1 MLYDMLENFTNK
13 SGSSNALL
21 YMGKSFTY
29 DELFDGISEAAKRL
43 SLLLNPGDVATVC
56 MPNTPECLYCFYALN
71 KIGAVAHMVHPLAP
85 LNQLKKFMAAANSK
99 LLITLSINLE
109 KYAPLG
115 ERYKIVYIHPARSLG
130 AFARFVFD
138 IKNKPYTGGTVGMI
152 GYDRLPEGED
162 RRVMRADNSTG
173 VYLHSGGTGGEPKII
188 ELSDGA
194 INSLASR
201 GLEAL
206 QTDDAHGVH
215 MLAALPISHG
225 FGLSMCIH
233 TILTH
238 GGVCVLM
245 PKFDPKASVKLIKK
259 NRLHILVGVPALF
272 RALLARPEFY
282 GDGLKNLYVGFVGGD
297 SAPPE
302 LLDEFNGR
310 LIGAGARARL
320 FEGYGLT
327 ETVNVCAVNTYANNR
342 VGSLGR
348 MLSGLE
354 AKVIDP
360 ETQEVLPLGAES
372 KGEIVV
378 CGNTL
383 MNGYMKN
390 PELTAEAFIAIDG
403 RRYVRTGDFGYI
415 DADGYLY
422 FVQRLKRIIKIA
434 GISIYPKEIE
444 ASATELDGVTDAC
457 AVEYKDG
464 GGKTK
469 IALFYVGREY
479 DAARVREKI
488 ELDLSRYAVPTL
500 VLNIDRIP
508 VTPLMKADT
517 LALAARAQSICD
529 GGSEATI

>member
-1 MLYDMLENFTNK
+1 M
-13 SGSSNALL
+13 
-21 YMGKSFTY
+21 
-29 DELFDGISEAAKRL
+29 
-43 SLLLNPGDVATVC
+43 
-56 MPNTPECLYCFYALN
+56 
-71 KIGAVAHMVHPLAP
+71 
-85 LNQLKKFMAAANSK
+85 
-99 LLITLSINLE
+99 
-109 KYAPLG
+109 
-115 ERYKIVYIHPARSLG
+115 
-130 AFARFVFD
+130 
-138 IKNKPYTGGTVGMI
+138 
-152 GYDRLPEGED
+152 
-162 RRVMRADNSTG
+162 
-173 VYLHSGGTGGEPKII
+173 
-188 ELSDGA
+188 
-194 INSLASR
+194 
-201 GLEAL
+201 
-206 QTDDAHGVH
+206 
-215 MLAALPISHG
+215 
-225 FGLSMCIH
+225 
-233 TILTH
+233 
-238 GGVCVLM
+238 
-245 PKFDPKASVKLIKK
+245 
-259 NRLHILVGVPALF
+259 
-272 RALLARPEFY
+272 
-282 GDGLKNLYVGFVGGD
+282 
-297 SAPPE
+297 
-302 LLDEFNGR
+302 
-310 LIGAGARARL
+310 
-320 FEGYGLT
+320 
-327 ETVNVCAVNTYANNR
+327 
-342 VGSLGR
+342 
-348 MLSGLE
+348 
-354 AKVIDP
+354 
-360 ETQEVLPLGAES
+360 LPLGAES

-390 PELTAEAFIAIDG
+390 PELTAEAFITIDG